1 MNVFAIDKGIGG
13 LSAYRKSIVACVV
26 VAVIMSI
33 FVGCGKD
40 RVKVSGA
47 EIEALSKQ
55 IKDLVTGL
63 EYSDKVA
70 EDFCQMV
77 LGWKDTQ
84 GQPVLVVWKKKVHE
98 AKEDYKQGKMSK
110 IRLAKVEES
119 IARKVSQRI
128 RKEISRK
135 EKVFDLADAIKHKQA
150 NCLGCSQLFYLLGNC
165 VGLAVQVIHVEELKA
180 GHMASIVGLPDATT
194 MMVDLTFGRI
204 MSKPFKFEK
213 EFSKVGHYWELKNK
227 NNPLGI
233 HRRIQRWNKN
243 ELIAAIYNSRRVHYK
258 MLREYH
264 KAIYAYNKAIELN
277 PKYAE

>member
-1 MNVFAIDKGIGG
+1 
-13 LSAYRKSIVACVV
+13 
-26 VAVIMSI
+26 
-33 FVGCGKD
+33 
-40 RVKVSGA
+40 
-47 EIEALSKQ
+47 
-55 IKDLVTGL
+55 
-63 EYSDKVA
+63 
-70 EDFCQMV
+70 
-77 LGWKDTQ
+77 
-84 GQPVLVVWKKKVHE
+84 
-98 AKEDYKQGKMSK
+98 MSK

-233 HRRIQRWNKN
+233 HRRIQRWNNN
-243 ELIAAIYNSRRVHYK
+243 ELIAAIYNSRGVHYK

-277 PKYAE
+277 PKYAEACYNRGIAYYILGKYKEAKKDLLTSVKLDPALKADVKEIYMKLFEFPLVDFKLDTSAGSRNK